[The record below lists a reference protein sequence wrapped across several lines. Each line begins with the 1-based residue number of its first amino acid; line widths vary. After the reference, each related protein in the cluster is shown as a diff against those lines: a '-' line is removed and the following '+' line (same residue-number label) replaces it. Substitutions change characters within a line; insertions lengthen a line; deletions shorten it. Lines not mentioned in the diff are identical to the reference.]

1 MFVRRYLIVLLLTIL
16 LFATLR
22 LSPNRSKILNEQE
35 SSSCS
40 QLCPYVMNLSYDYL
54 HFDSHH
60 LTRHYPD
67 FVCQL
72 NFRNMADWVYGWP
85 YASHERIETTRN
97 GKHIAPCLPD
107 GSIIYVSV
115 WAIGTFFTDV
125 YPHLIHRFVLI
136 TGEGDLSSPILDY
149 LERTD
154 SKIIHWFGQNGAIA
168 SSTSKKFTHIPIG
181 LQCYEMAEAMKT
193 IYKEQS
199 NYTLPQLYGDID
211 EPIKYIQPMDMTHR
225 ILFNKDSMLKKNLL
239 LINFL
244 SKNDETGLRR
254 RIWKDLCIHRKK
266 NQSFITCLS
275 KTPGVNPSNLIDVY
289 RRNREHSFWLS
300 PRGNG
305 LDCHR
310 TWEALYL
317 DMIPIVWNSSL
328 NVLYENLPVV
338 VIQDYK
344 EITEEFLNEKLK
356 KISTAKFYQMKHTY
370 RMEKLRNAYWRRLIL
385 IKSRHSIK
393 EINKRTNLCWRVAN
407 STKSSVFPWKK

>member
-1 MFVRRYLIVLLLTIL
+1 MFVRRYTIVLLLIV
-16 LFATLR
+16 LFATLH
-22 LSPNRSKILNEQE
+22 LPTNRSKILNEQE
-35 SSSCS
+35 SSNCS
-40 QLCPYVMNLSYDYL
+40 QLCPYVMSLSHDYL

-85 YASHERIETTRN
+85 YGSHERIETTRN

-107 GSIIYVSV
+107 GSIIYVSI

-125 YPHLIHRFVLI
+125 YPHLFHRFVLI
-136 TGEGDLSSPILDY
+136 TGEGDSSSPILDY
-149 LERTD
+149 LERAD

-211 EPIKYIQPMDMTHR
+211 EPI
-225 ILFNKDSMLKKNLL
+225 NKTS
-239 LINFL
+239 
-244 SKNDETGLRR
+244 
-254 RIWKDLCIHRKK
+254 
-266 NQSFITCLS
+266 
-275 KTPGVNPSNLIDVY
+275 GVNPSNLIDVY

-338 VIQDYK
+338 VIHDYK

-356 KISTAKFYQMKHTY
+356 KISTTKFYLMKQTY

-385 IKSRHSIK
+385 SKSRHSIK
-393 EINKRTNLCWRVAN
+393 EINKRTNVCWRVAN
-407 STKSSVFPWKK
+407 STKSSVFPWQK